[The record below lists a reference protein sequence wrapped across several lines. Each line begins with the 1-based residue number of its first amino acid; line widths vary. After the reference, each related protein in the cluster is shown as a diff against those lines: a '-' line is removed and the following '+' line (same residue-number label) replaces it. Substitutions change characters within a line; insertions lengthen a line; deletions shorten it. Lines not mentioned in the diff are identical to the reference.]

1 MRSIIKLLQW
11 LGFWTQPYQTRSS
24 SKPLAFTA
32 LYIGWLLFPGIIYI
46 FRQQPSFAVITR
58 TAVESMSIANITM
71 LIVSTIVHQ
80 PVLEKAYGDV
90 RFGLAAVSD
99 SLDRELQRT
108 IDHLG
113 TSTDRF
119 FKVYIGF
126 QMTVGLIYC
135 LSNPILT
142 IVKYVRSGEL
152 PPLHGILEADF
163 YFFDYTSNF
172 WLWVLVVGVGGLSLF
187 SIIVVIV
194 SINSLN
200 WSLIH
205 HVAGLFKVIRQRLSN
220 LNAFSNKMS
229 RKQELV
235 DIIELH
241 EVVYRS
247 ARLLEQALNVYMLLQ
262 FGTCIIMLCLTLMVL
277 VLVSSQSALTA
288 DNFDTFFITQL
299 QANDDRDLL
308 IKMILMISFILFHIL
323 VYSMLGS
330 ELMSAS
336 ASVADAVHEV
346 SWYQWPVV
354 EQRKL
359 LFVLNRSQ
367 RITALTTGK
376 FFYLNRETFG
386 MVFVFTVF
394 TKQPV

>member
-126 QMTVGLIYC
+126 QMTVGLIYT

-205 HVAGLFKVIRQRLSN
+205 HVAGLFKIIRQRLSN
-220 LNAFSNKMS
+220 LNAFSNEMS

-277 VLVSSQSALTA
+277 VL
-288 DNFDTFFITQL
+288 
-299 QANDDRDLL
+299 ANDDRDLL

>member
-1 MRSIIKLLQW
+1 MRSVIKLLQL
-11 LGFWTQPYQTRSS
+11 LGFWTQPYQKRSS
-24 SKPLAFTA
+24 AKPLAFTT

-58 TAVESMSIANITM
+58 TAVESMSIANIIM
-71 LIVSTIVHQ
+71 LIVSTIFHQ
-80 PVLEKAYGDV
+80 PVLGKAYGDV
-90 RFGLAAVSD
+90 RFALAAVSD

-108 IDHLG
+108 IDHLEL
-113 TSTDRF
+113 STDRF
-119 FKVYIGF
+119 FKGYIGF
-126 QMTVGLIYC
+126 QMAVGLIYC
-135 LSNPILT
+135 SSNPIQT
-142 IVKYVRSGEL
+142 IVKYVRSEEL

-163 YFFDYTSNF
+163 YIFDYTSNF
-172 WLWVLVVGVGGLSLF
+172 WLWLLVVGVGGLSLL
-187 SIIVVIV
+187 SIVVVIV
-194 SINSLN
+194 SINSLH

-205 HVAGLFKVIRQRLSN
+205 HIAGLFKIIRRRLSN
-220 LNAFSNKMS
+220 LNAFSKEKS
-229 RKQELV
+229 CQQELV

-247 ARLLEQALNVYMLLQ
+247 ARSLEQALNVYMLMQ
-262 FGTCIIMLCLTLMVL
+262 FGTCIVMLCLTLMVL
-277 VLVSSQSALTA
+277 VL
-288 DNFDTFFITQL
+288 
-299 QANDDRDLL
+299 ANDDRDLL
-308 IKMILMISFILFHIL
+308 IKMILMLSYILSHIL

-346 SWYQWPVV
+346 SWYQWPVG

-359 LFVLNRSQ
+359 LFVLSRSQ

-386 MVFVFTVF
+386 MTLRTTMSYFTVLMQMYGA
-394 TKQPV
+394 K